1 MQGELSAF
9 YMQTEGFNL
18 LNLDPSVVLKYDSS
32 PYLKGSLICVISKFY
47 ANKKYPST
55 P

>member
-1 MQGELSAF
+1 MQGELYAF

-32 PYLKGSLICVISKFY
+32 P
-47 ANKKYPST
+47 NH
-55 P
+55 